1 MYLSNIATITHLIL
15 FEALRFKMLSA
26 EMKVNIE
33 VLFPSGL
40 TRSEVYNKILR
51 NLQSNSKDVFI
62 LKILTD
68 PSVQE
73 EETLILYLSIIATRN
88 SEVGI
93 ELQCLANLTKELTS
107 LWNLTQS
114 FPYESYFEC
123 YKKFASSL

>member
-73 EETLILYLSIIATRN
+73 EETLILY
-88 SEVGI
+88 
-93 ELQCLANLTKELTS
+93 
-107 LWNLTQS
+107 
-114 FPYESYFEC
+114 
-123 YKKFASSL
+123 

>member
-1 MYLSNIATITHLIL
+1 MCLSNIATITQLIL
-15 FEALRFKMLSA
+15 FKALRFKMLST

-33 VLFPSGL
+33 VLFPFGL

-73 EETLILYLSIIATRN
+73 EETLILYLLIIATRN
-88 SEVGI
+88 SEAGI

-114 FPYESYFEC
+114 FPYENYFEC
-123 YKKFASSL
+123 HKKFTSSL